1 MGIPIP
7 GAGIEP
13 MTYDEETVRSIEIG
27 YKGMHFDNTLQ
38 LNISLYNYDYKGY
51 QDRLNVLDPV
61 RGTQVDI
68 VQNANKATNNGFE
81 VETLWLPTDSLTV
94 GGNYSYTEA
103 YYDED
108 YWVVITDDPA
118 VPPEL
123 FGDALTA
130 PELFSVNAKGSQLK
144 RIPVHKAT
152 FWGAYNLQTSI
163 GNFNLRGT
171 WSYTGEYYSAG
182 VERALDEVPARDR
195 IDVSVSW
202 SDPSNKWNI
211 KAFVDNVT
219 DEQNVRGISSGGSGT
234 NWRMTGA
241 ILYPRYW
248 GVDIKYNFGD
258 Y

>member
-1 MGIPIP
+1 
-7 GAGIEP
+7 
-13 MTYDEETVRSIEIG
+13 MTYDEENVRSIEVG

-38 LNISLYNYDYKGY
+38 LNLSFYNYDYDGY

-68 VQNANKATNNGFE
+68 VQNANKAINNGFE
-81 VETLWLPTDSLTV
+81 VESLWLPTDALTL

-123 FGDALTA
+123 FGDALNA
-130 PELFSVNAKGSQLK
+130 PELFAVNAKGSQLK

-152 FWGAYNLQTSI
+152 AWGTYEMNTSI
-163 GNFNLRGT
+163 GSFSLRGT

-182 VERALDEVPARDR
+182 VERSLDEVPARDR
-195 IDVSVSW
+195 IDVSVTW
-202 SDPSNKWNI
+202 RDLASNWDVRL
-211 KAFVDNVT
+211 FVDNVT
-219 DEQNVRGISSGGSGT
+219 DEHNLRDISSGGSAN
-234 NWRMTGA
+234 NWRMTGS
-241 ILYPRYW
+241 ILAPRYW
-248 GVDIKYNFGD
+248 GVDVKYNFGA